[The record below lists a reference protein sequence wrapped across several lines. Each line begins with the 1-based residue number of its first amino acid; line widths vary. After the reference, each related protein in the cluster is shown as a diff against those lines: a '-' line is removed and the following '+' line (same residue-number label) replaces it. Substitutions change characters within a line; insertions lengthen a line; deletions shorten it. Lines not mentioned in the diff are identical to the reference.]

1 MKNEKKK
8 VKATTVIYSLG
19 ILFASFLLFTGVAIY
34 KFGMSNR
41 LIQKVVQIIPFPAA
55 TVNTK
60 EFIRMSELNSQL
72 GSVRMFY
79 ENQDFSESGLRVD
92 FKTADGLKRL
102 KIKEKKLL
110 NKLIENRVIGDLA
123 KERGIKITPDIV
135 EQEVARKINENGSR
149 DAVLEDLNRLY
160 GWGIREFEEKLV
172 KPDMYKEALEKSV
185 KKSDEKMVAAIGKIS
200 AAMNDLKNKKDFAET
215 AKEFSEGDSSKSGGD
230 LGWLTSEQMIPE
242 IAVTAFLL
250 DKGGVSDIIESPIG
264 FHIIKVDDRKTEEG
278 AERFKISQIFVRS
291 TTFADWLM
299 EQEKSFNIYIP
310 LKGLRWDQETQMV
323 QFTDQE
329 MIDFENNLEINSPDD
344 VSVLF

>member
-123 KERGIKITPDIV
+123 KKRGIKITPDIV
-135 EQEVARKINENGSR
+135 EQEVTRKINENGSR
-149 DAVLEDLNRLY
+149 DSVLEDLNRLY

-185 KKSDEKMVAAIGKIS
+185 SESDEKMVESKGKIT
-200 AAMNDLKNKKDFAET
+200 AAMGDLKNKKDFAET
-215 AKEFSEGDSSKSGGD
+215 AKKYSEGDSAKSGGD
-230 LGWLTSEQMIPE
+230 LGWLTSAQMIPE

-278 AERFKISQIFVRS
+278 VESFKISQIFVRR

-299 EQEKSFNIYIP
+299 EQEKSFNIDIL
-310 LKGLRWDQETQMV
+310 LKDFRWDKESQAV
-323 QFTDQE
+323 QFTDQK